1 MRGSRWIIAGAFLA
15 LTLGGAGVSTAP
27 AAEKED
33 ETTWGVLARGGYFGL
48 PDVIADKLFVQ
59 HPKVAG
65 SFYGGEIRYHGEG
78 GGRGVASIGLAVDA
92 GTTEGDGIWQTDEY
106 DPPTAAGGDIKMLS
120 FTATGYW
127 TAFPSWYVHPY
138 VGLGIGVGYFKGS
151 LTKDDDLTEVSLWLP
166 VVHIPLGI
174 AVELGDRFQICVETR
189 FIDGI
194 TAGGALQVRF

>member
-1 MRGSRWIIAGAFLA
+1 MRGSRWIAGACLA
-15 LTLGGAGVSTAP
+15 LTLCGTDAGAEP
-27 AAEKED
+27 AAGKGD
-33 ETTWGVLARGGYFGL
+33 ENTWGVVARGGYFGV
-48 PDVIADKLFVQ
+48 PDVVADKLFVQ

-65 SFYGGEIRYHGEG
+65 STYGGEIRYHGDG

-92 GTTEGDGIWQTDEY
+92 GTTEGNGIWQTDEF
-106 DPPTAAGGDIKMLS
+106 DPPTAAGGDIKMLA
-120 FTATGYW
+120 FTLTGYW

-138 VGLGIGVGYFKGS
+138 VGIGIGAGYFKGT

-174 AVELGDRFQICVETR
+174 AVELGERLQLAVETR